1 MLVECVNHRHME
13 YPLSPCVNDAFKKG
27 MLYVCFIFHV
37 MAEYYWKSL
46 LDLACDCNA
55 PPSDSEEQSVM
66 VEVLIENE
74 FERLQDLRFS
84 GSPQRWAGVHRLSN
98 DALAF
103 LEDWQRDVIR
113 MAEKR

>member
-1 MLVECVNHRHME
+1 MH
-13 YPLSPCVNDAFKKG
+13 SKKG

-84 GSPQRWAGVHRLSN
+84 GSPQRWQGYTDCLTTRWLS
-98 DALAF
+98 
-103 LEDWQRDVIR
+103 
-113 MAEKR
+113 